1 MSETITSINEAIK
14 YIHAKCNNK
23 NFNNTRINTT
33 SSANILKTIVDVALQ
48 YLLEVQVREQRPPSL
63 TDLKNYIYSAA
74 VSVNQYLGQLIESKK
89 RNTKKQPKLPK
100 WLTHLQE
107 SMNRTR
113 RDNGY
118 IKTINEYKIKNQY
131 IKKTD

>member
-1 MSETITSINEAIK
+1 MKLLK
-14 YIHAKCNNK
+14 YIDAKCNNK

-48 YLLEVQVREQRPPSL
+48 YLLEQRPPSL

-89 RNTKKQPKLPK
+89 RNTKKQSKLPK